1 MIDEFKIG
9 EYVLYA
15 KDGVCLVEDI
25 APLDFSPDKPYYIL
39 KPVNSKGSTV
49 YVPTDSEKLV
59 SKMHRL
65 MNKAEIDDL
74 LLNTRGK
81 VIKWIDSKTERTEY
95 FNEIIAEANRQKLV
109 LLVRCL
115 YLKRSERLS
124 EKKHLCAS
132 DESILKTAEKLIR
145 EEFAYALSCSEDSVG
160 DYIRAKLNVAR

>member
-74 LLNTRGK
+74 LLNIENLRAAQWQCVPGRG
-81 VIKWIDSKTERTEY
+81 S
-95 FNEIIAEANRQKLV
+95 
-109 LLVRCL
+109 
-115 YLKRSERLS
+115 
-124 EKKHLCAS
+124 CAS
-132 DESILKTAEKLIR
+132 PT
-145 EEFAYALSCSEDSVG
+145 SCASFCMCSCLPPRSSAVTPV
-160 DYIRAKLNVAR
+160 RQSSRML